1 MPTRTP
7 TKRPPARRAKAL
19 NTARPSTKTARLDAR
34 VSQEQKALIQR
45 AADLQGRS
53 LTDFIVASLQ
63 ESAKRAIEEHEVIV
77 LSAEARRVFI
87 EALLNPPE
95 PNEALRRAARTHR
108 KLIRDSDLDRGR

>member
-7 TKRPPARRAKAL
+7 TGRPPARRAKAL
-19 NTARPSTKTARLDAR
+19 DAARPATKTARLDAR

-63 ESAKRAIEEHEVIV
+63 ESAKRAIEEHETIV
-77 LSAEARRVFI
+77 LNAEASRLFV
-87 EALLNPPE
+87 EALLHPPK
-95 PNEALRRAARTHR
+95 PNEALRDAARLHR
-108 KLIRDSDLDRGR
+108 KLIRDPELDRGR